1 MASEQAVSTAKAVT
15 HQPTSRLPSDTAR
28 DATYLQQ
35 RSSPKVPPGGNP
47 NLDYSCLTR
56 GGEKS
61 RGWAMHEIMCP

>member
-1 MASEQAVSTAKAVT
+1 MASEQAMSTAKAVT

-47 NLDYSCLTR
+47 NLDYLLSPVLDTGR
-56 GGEKS
+56 REKQ
-61 RGWAMHEIMCP
+61 RMGYA